1 MQIDGVCCSI
11 YFKYAINKRT
21 AYAHDWRNFE
31 KLVKMQ
37 GIKLI
42 LNMGVNKSCLEQE
55 FNHMLLY
62 KTYCNPQLE
71 YELM

>member
-1 MQIDGVCCSI
+1 
-11 YFKYAINKRT
+11 
-21 AYAHDWRNFE
+21 
-31 KLVKMQ
+31 MQ

-42 LNMGVNKSCLEQE
+42 LNMEVNKSCLEQE
-55 FNHMLLY
+55 FNHMLQN